1 MIGLKYDDS
10 NSSYSKNNAGSV
22 REHYYVF
29 GIIEGLDLDL
39 SSLKSKVESA
49 NV

>member
-10 NSSYSKNNAGSV
+10 NSNYSKNNAGSV
-22 REHYYVF
+22 CEHYYVF
-29 GIIEGLDLDL
+29 GIIESFDLDL
-39 SSLKSKVESA
+39 PSLKGKIEST